1 MEAFKKV
8 FADSMEASRYC
19 ADTLAAI
26 IRSKPNALIC
36 LAAGHTSLEF
46 FSMLI
51 KDNREGKIDF
61 SLARAVGLDEWAG
74 LSGNDNGSCESFMRR
89 NLYDHINIGEEN
101 IRLFSGKA
109 SDLTRECRDI
119 DSFIEDNNGIDYI
132 FLGLGMNGHLAL
144 NELGADPEST
154 SHITP
159 LDSVTR
165 QVAVKYFDEMPD
177 ISRGITL
184 GIKNI
189 LDSKS
194 IQLLV
199 TGKKKR
205 EIVKRIFSSE
215 VTNMLP
221 ATLLFGHGNAEFIL
235 DAQAAG
241 LSD

>member
-1 MEAFKKV
+1 MEADKKI
-8 FADSMEASRYC
+8 FADSTEASRYC
-19 ADTLAAI
+19 ADTLEAI
-26 IRSKPNALIC
+26 IRNKPNALIC

-46 FSMLI
+46 FSMLV
-51 KDNREGKIDF
+51 KDNEEGKIDF
-61 SLARAVGLDEWAG
+61 SRVKAVGLDEWAG
-74 LSGNDNGSCESFMRR
+74 LSGNDDGSCESFMRR
-89 NLYDHINIGEEN
+89 NLYDHINICEDN

-109 SDLTRECRDI
+109 RDLMQECRDI
-119 DSFIEDNNGIDYI
+119 DRFIEENNGIDYI

-144 NELGADPEST
+144 NEPGADPEST
-154 SHITP
+154 SHVTP

-165 QVAVKYFDEMPD
+165 QVAVKYFDEMPE

-189 LDSKS
+189 LDSKL
-194 IQLLV
+194 IQLLI
-199 TGKKKR
+199 TGKMKR

-215 VTNMLP
+215 VTDMLP
-221 ATLLFGHGNAEFIL
+221 ATLLFGHGNAEVIL